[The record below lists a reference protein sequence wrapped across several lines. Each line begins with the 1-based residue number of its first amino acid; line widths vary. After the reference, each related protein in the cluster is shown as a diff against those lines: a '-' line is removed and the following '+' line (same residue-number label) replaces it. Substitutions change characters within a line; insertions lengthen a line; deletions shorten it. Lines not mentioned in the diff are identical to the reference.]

1 MTYAMWGIV
10 TGMVLIFGV
19 SLLRYGHSLVREQE
33 TRGAVDNDSA
43 RASRTE
49 HA

>member
-43 RASRTE
+43 RATRTE